1 MALEVGTNAYVN
13 ADDADTYFGDRLNA
27 SNWSGATADEKDQ
40 ALVTATL
47 RLDQL
52 TFKGAR
58 TDSSQPLAWPRWGV
72 KDEDGYLLDSDTVPD
87 RINRA
92 TMELALSL
100 LNAGTTDS
108 LADTGLEGF
117 DSVKVGPITV
127 DVRHRKQTLPDHV
140 RREVAPLLRTNG
152 GFEMVRG

>member
-1 MALEVGTNAYVN
+1 MALVVGTNAYV
-13 ADDADTYFGDRLNA
+13 DADTADAYFGDRLNA
-27 SNWSGATADEKDQ
+27 SAWSGASAAQKDQ

-52 TFKGAR
+52 TFKGVR

-87 RINRA
+87 RIKRA
-92 TMELALSL
+92 TMELALTL
-100 LNAGTTDS
+100 LAADGDA
-108 LADTGLEGF
+108 LADTGMEGF

-127 DVRHRKQTLPDHV
+127 DVRHRKQSLPDHV

-152 GFEMVRG
+152 GFSMVRG